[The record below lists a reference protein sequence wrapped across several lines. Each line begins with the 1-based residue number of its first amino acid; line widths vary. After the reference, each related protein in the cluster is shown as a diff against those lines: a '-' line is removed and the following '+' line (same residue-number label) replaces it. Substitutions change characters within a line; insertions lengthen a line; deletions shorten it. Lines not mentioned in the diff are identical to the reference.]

1 MLENSTESGSCLIF
15 QMSIFSAI
23 MARTNSIQ
31 WNGDNDD
38 DDDERIVLD
47 QHA

>member
-1 MLENSTESGSCLIF
+1 MLENSTVSGSCLIF

-23 MARTNSIQ
+23 MARTNSIR
-31 WNGDNDD
+31 WNGDDDD